1 MPLSELREWARQ
13 RQREQSR
20 RLSSTISDASAAGGK
35 VAVRMNGHKT
45 LLSIKIAPALQKP
58 DHRAK
63 LEGHI
68 IEAVNAAT
76 IEIETRLR
84 DEFGIVDKMP
94 RLMPPEFYED

>member
-1 MPLSELREWARQ
+1 MSLSELREWARQ

-20 RLSSTISDASAAGGK
+20 RLNATISEASTDGGE
-35 VAVRMNGHKT
+35 VTARMNGHKT
-45 LLSIKIAPALQKP
+45 LLSIKIAPALQEIERRG
-58 DHRAK
+58 D
-63 LEGHI
+63 LEKHI